1 MSLFIN
7 TKYRSTEAELMDD
20 FSIQGDLLRD
30 TLDQLGRINKWL
42 GGNKITLGGI
52 KILLKNQSKNRTITI
67 VDIGCG
73 HGDMLRQVAE
83 FGRANGYQFKLMG
96 IDANKDAIAYA
107 NQLSQPYEEIVYLS
121 GDIFSEEFKTLQC
134 DIALCTLFLHHFS
147 DSDIISL
154 LKQLRSQA
162 SLGIV
167 VNDLQRSELAYGL
180 FRLLGIV
187 ISNPM
192 VKQDGLTS
200 ILRAFKKEEIVKIS
214 EQLNLPFSIK
224 WRWAYR
230 YQWIINTKIEQ
241 P

>member
-52 KILLKNQSKNRTITI
+52 KILLKNQCKNRTITI

-154 LKQLRSQA
+154 LKQKYAFFSLR
-162 SLGIV
+162 V
-167 VNDLQRSELAYGL
+167 
-180 FRLLGIV
+180 FC
-187 ISNPM
+187 
-192 VKQDGLTS
+192 
-200 ILRAFKKEEIVKIS
+200 
-214 EQLNLPFSIK
+214 
-224 WRWAYR
+224 
-230 YQWIINTKIEQ
+230 
-241 P
+241 